1 MRYICGKAEKTE
13 CAEDRECGA
22 GDADWWQHWDCLT
35 ILRHTAAMELSC
47 VLVVVLAGR
56 PDSENIGRII
66 TAHF

>member
-22 GDADWWQHWDCLT
+22 GDADWWQHWDCLSLT

-47 VLVVVLAGR
+47 VLVLAGQTTPVLTVYSR
-56 PDSENIGRII
+56 
-66 TAHF
+66 HCQ